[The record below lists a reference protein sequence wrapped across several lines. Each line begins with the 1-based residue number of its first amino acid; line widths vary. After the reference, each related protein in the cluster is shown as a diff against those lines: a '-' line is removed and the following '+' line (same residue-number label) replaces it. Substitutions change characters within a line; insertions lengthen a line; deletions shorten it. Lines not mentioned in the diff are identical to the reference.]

1 MRPILTLVRP
11 QHPPQTDLASK
22 HYTVYTGRSVDYG
35 SAQERAGQTLT
46 LMRSWPQGPSSTSSQ
61 SAGVGK
67 AVAPWRGSATAG
79 GWGDA
84 CPLESGC
91 PRIQIPAVIHGQ
103 NPP

>member
-35 SAQERAGQTLT
+35 SAQERDGQILT
-46 LMRSWPQGPSSTSSQ
+46 LIRSWPWGPSSTSSQ

-67 AVAPWRGSATAG
+67 AVAPWRGSAA
-79 GWGDA
+79 GWGGDA
-84 CPLESGC
+84 WPLESGC
-91 PRIQIPAVIHGQ
+91 PWIQIPAVIRGQ